1 MYEVNIVKLWVN
13 KFNSKS
19 YKRRNIETRKLVQ
32 RLLIVTRLMLQYNPL
47 KLKITPIELPEQGKT
62 RILINNIKISEINN
76 RNAIE
81 KIIYEL
87 TFANVWVSYES
98 PQYTV
103 PPPR

>member
-1 MYEVNIVKLWVN
+1 
-13 KFNSKS
+13 
-19 YKRRNIETRKLVQ
+19 
-32 RLLIVTRLMLQYNPL
+32 MLQYNPL

-87 TFANVWVSYES
+87 TFANV
-98 PQYTV
+98 
-103 PPPR
+103 